1 VRIMIPLLDRR
12 RDLRIGTI
20 PSRATSSLLQI
31 VLVCLLLIV
40 PALELGAQT
49 VSAVDGRGKRVTLPA
64 PPRRIV
70 SLTPGNTEIL
80 FALGLKGR
88 IVGVTEYCDYPAEAQ
103 QLPKVGDVNI
113 SLEKVIA
120 LKPDLVVASASGN
133 RMALERMERLRGSPL
148 PLFVVDPQNLAQLY
162 TAIGSL
168 GQITGQ
174 QPQAQ
179 QLVRSMKARV
189 QRVQE
194 RVAQAKAK
202 PRVLFVIQ
210 EQPLWVVGSGNFMDE
225 LVTLAGGQN
234 VTRDAGKGF
243 FAYSLEKVVVRRP
256 EVIIA
261 GRETGLSI
269 RDRAVWRQM
278 PAVRNNAIYTLGPEA
293 ARPGPRLVNALEEL
307 ASLLHP
313 RLFGR

>member
-1 VRIMIPLLDRR
+1 LLLHIVLTAALLVIPLLA
-12 RDLRIGTI
+12 
-20 PSRATSSLLQI
+20 SRAQS
-31 VLVCLLLIV
+31 
-40 PALELGAQT
+40 
-49 VSAVDGRGKRVTLPA
+49 VSAVDVRGKRVTLPA

-88 IVGVTEYCDYPAEAQ
+88 IVGVTEYCDYPAEARA
-103 QLPKVGDVNI
+103 LPKVGDVNI

-120 LKPDLVVASASGN
+120 LKPDLIVASASGN
-133 RMALERMERLRGSPL
+133 RMALERMERMQGSPL
-148 PLFVVDPQNLAQLY
+148 PLFVVDPQNLSELY
-162 TAIGSL
+162 AAIRSL

-174 QPQAQ
+174 QRQAD
-179 QLVRSMKARV
+179 QLVRSMQERV
-189 QRVQE
+189 QRVQQ
-194 RVAQAKAK
+194 RASRAKTK

-225 LVTLAGGQN
+225 IVALAGGQN

-269 RDRAVWRQM
+269 RDKAVWRQM

-293 ARPGPRLVNALEEL
+293 ARPGPRLVNALEQL

-313 RLFGR
+313 ALFAK

>member
-1 VRIMIPLLDRR
+1 MNPPPDRR
-12 RDLRIGTI
+12 RDLRSGRI
-20 PSRATSSLLQI
+20 PSRIPILLLHI
-31 VLVCLLLIV
+31 VLTAALLVIPLL
-40 PALELGAQT
+40 ASRAQS
-49 VSAVDGRGKRVTLPA
+49 VSAVDVRGKRVTLPA

-88 IVGVTEYCDYPAEAQ
+88 IVGVTEYCDYPAEARA
-103 QLPKVGDVNI
+103 LPKVGDVNI

-120 LKPDLVVASASGN
+120 LKPDLIVASASGN
-133 RMALERMERLRGSPL
+133 RMALERMERMQGSPL
-148 PLFVVDPQNLAQLY
+148 PLFVIDPQNLSELY
-162 TAIGSL
+162 AAIRSL
-168 GQITGQ
+168 GKITGQ
-174 QPQAQ
+174 QRQAD
-179 QLVRSMKARV
+179 QLVRSMQERV
-189 QRVQE
+189 QRVQQ
-194 RVAQAKAK
+194 RVSRAKTK

-225 LVTLAGGQN
+225 IIALAGGQN
-234 VTRDAGKGF
+234 VTHDAGKGF

-269 RDRAVWRQM
+269 RDKAVWRQM
-278 PAVRNNAIYTLGPEA
+278 PAVRNNAIYSLGPEA
-293 ARPGPRLVNALEEL
+293 ARPGPRLVNALEQL

-313 RLFGR
+313 ALFAK

>member
-1 VRIMIPLLDRR
+1 
-12 RDLRIGTI
+12 LRIILTV
-20 PSRATSSLLQI
+20 SLLTASAS
-31 VLVCLLLIV
+31 VLL
-40 PALELGAQT
+40 AQS
-49 VSAVDGRGKRVTLPA
+49 VSAVDVRGKRLTLPA

-88 IVGVTEYCDYPAEAQ
+88 IVAVTEYCDYPAEAR

-120 LKPDLVVASASGN
+120 LKPDLIVASASGN
-133 RMALERMERLRGSPL
+133 RMALERLEKMRGRPL
-148 PLFVVDPQNLAQLY
+148 PLFVVDPQNLTELFS
-162 TAIGSL
+162 AIRVI

-174 QPQAQ
+174 GRNAE
-179 QLVRSMKARV
+179 QLVRSLQTRV
-189 QRVQE
+189 QRVQQ
-194 RVAQAKAK
+194 RVAQAQAK

-210 EQPLWVVGSGNFMDE
+210 EQPLWVIGSGNFMDDI
-225 LVTLAGGQN
+225 VTLAGGQN
-234 VTRDAGKGF
+234 VARDAGKGF

-269 RDRAVWRQM
+269 RDKAIWRQM
-278 PAVRNNAIYTLGPEA
+278 PAVRNNAIYTLGPES
-293 ARPGPRLVNALEEL
+293 ARPGPRLVNVLEQL

-313 RLFGR
+313 RLFGK

>member
-1 VRIMIPLLDRR
+1 MNPPPDRR
-12 RDLRIGTI
+12 RDLRSGRI
-20 PSRATSSLLQI
+20 PSRIPSFLLHI
-31 VLVCLLLIV
+31 VLTAALMIV
-40 PALELGAQT
+40 PIVASWAQS
-49 VSAVDGRGKRVTLPA
+49 VSAVDVRGKRVTLPA

-88 IVGVTEYCDYPAEAQ
+88 IVGVTEYCDYPAQARA
-103 QLPKVGDVNI
+103 LPKVGDVNI

-120 LKPDLVVASASGN
+120 LKPDLIVASASGN
-133 RMALERMERLRGSPL
+133 RMALERMERMQGSLL
-148 PLFVVDPQNLAQLY
+148 PLFVVDPQNLSDLY
-162 TAIGSL
+162 AAIRSL

-174 QPQAQ
+174 QRQAD
-179 QLVRSMKARV
+179 QLVRSMQERV
-189 QRVQE
+189 QRVQQ
-194 RVAQAKAK
+194 RVSRAKTK

-210 EQPLWVVGSGNFMDE
+210 EQPLWVIGSGNFMDE
-225 LVTLAGGQN
+225 IVALAGGQN

-243 FAYSLEKVVVRRP
+243 FAYSLEKVVMRRP

-269 RDRAVWRQM
+269 RDKAVWRQM
-278 PAVRNNAIYTLGPEA
+278 PAVRNNAIYTLGPES
-293 ARPGPRLVNALEEL
+293 ARPGPRLVNALEQL

-313 RLFGR
+313 ALFAK